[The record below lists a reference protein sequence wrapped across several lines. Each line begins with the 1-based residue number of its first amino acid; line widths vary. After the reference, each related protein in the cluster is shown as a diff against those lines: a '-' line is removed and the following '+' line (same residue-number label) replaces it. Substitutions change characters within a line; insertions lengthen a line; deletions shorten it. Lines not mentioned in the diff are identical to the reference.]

1 MGELL
6 QVPFAAPAGPRS
18 LKSGSRARRRRQR
31 RDQRPRGHNPAVE
44 QERLWR
50 LVWSRC
56 PGIGWQ
62 RLERIEGMF
71 GSLELAWQAKESDL
85 CQATLKTEPQATLK
99 CEPPPARNGLE
110 VSS

>member
-50 LVWSRC
+50 LVWTRC

-71 GSLELAWQAKESDL
+71 GSLELA
-85 CQATLKTEPQATLK
+85 
-99 CEPPPARNGLE
+99 
-110 VSS
+110 